1 MKNIFIAGLGLLL
14 PVLLVAQSNYRVVFD
29 LTTKDS
35 VSQKNVMR
43 WLNEISRSNPSAL
56 LEVVLYGQ
64 SLDLVIKDRS
74 PAPAMISE
82 LIAGKNI
89 SFKVC
94 RIAMRNQHIDSS
106 LLITGVGMVPDGIY
120 EVISKQR
127 EGWGYIKV
135 AN

>member
-1 MKNIFIAGLGLLL
+1 MKKIFIAGLGLLL

-35 VSQKNVMR
+35 VSQKNVLR
-43 WLNEISRSNPSAL
+43 WVNEISRSNPSAL

-82 LIAGKNI
+82 FAAGKNI

-94 RIAMRNQHIDSS
+94 RVAMRNQHLDSS
-106 LLITGVGMVPDGIY
+106 LLIPGVVMVPDGIY